1 MSSPQDPVGRALAD
15 LAAGRAV
22 IVVDDEDRENEGDII
37 FAASTATPELVAF
50 TVRHTSG
57 VLCVPMEGA
66 DLDRLAV
73 GPMTADNKDAMRTAF
88 CVTVDAATGITTG
101 ISAEDRT
108 RTIRL
113 LADPDAGPTDVVR
126 PGHVFPLR
134 YRPGGVLVRRGHTEA
149 AVDLVRLAGLPP
161 AGVLAELVE
170 DDGTMMRGDAL
181 RRFADE
187 HDLALITIEDLVRHR
202 RRHERLVERVAQ
214 TRIPTRH
221 GDFQAIGYR
230 CTVDG
235 SEHVA
240 LVRGEPGAEAGAVGA
255 ADGDPLVR
263 LHSECLTGDA
273 FGSLRCDCG
282 PQLDRALAAVAAAGD
297 GVVVYLRGHE
307 GRGIGLLAKLSAYAL
322 QDTGHDTVEANLAL
336 GLPVDARDY
345 WIGAQI
351 LADLGV
357 GRMRLLTN
365 NPAKRAGLEA
375 YGLTVTATTPL
386 TITPN
391 GDNARYLATKRD
403 RLGHALPAEAGVV
416 RQTTGRAS

>member
-1 MSSPQDPVGRALAD
+1 MSTPRDPVERALAD

-22 IVVDDEDRENEGDII
+22 VVVDDEDRENEGDII
-37 FAASTATPELVAF
+37 FAASAATPELVAF

-73 GPMTADNKDAMRTAF
+73 GPMTADNQDTMRTAF
-88 CVTVDAATGITTG
+88 CVTVDAAAGITTG

-113 LADPDAGPTDVVR
+113 LADPGTGPDDVVR

-134 YRPGGVLVRRGHTEA
+134 YRPGGVLARRGHTEA

-161 AGVLAELVE
+161 VGVLAELVE
-170 DDGTMMRGDAL
+170 NDGTMMRGDAL
-181 RRFADE
+181 RRFAGE
-187 HDLALITIEDLVRHR
+187 HDLALLTIEDLVRHR
-202 RRHERLVERVAQ
+202 RRHERLVERVAE

-221 GDFQAIGYR
+221 GDFRAVGYR

-240 LVRGEPGAEAGAVGA
+240 LVRGDLAIAERT
-255 ADGDPLVR
+255 ADGGGPLVR

-282 PQLDRALAAVAAAGD
+282 PQLDRALAAVAADGA

-386 TITPN
+386 TIPPN
-391 GDNARYLATKRD
+391 GDNAHYLATKRD
-403 RLGHALPAEAGVV
+403 RLGHTLPAEAGVV